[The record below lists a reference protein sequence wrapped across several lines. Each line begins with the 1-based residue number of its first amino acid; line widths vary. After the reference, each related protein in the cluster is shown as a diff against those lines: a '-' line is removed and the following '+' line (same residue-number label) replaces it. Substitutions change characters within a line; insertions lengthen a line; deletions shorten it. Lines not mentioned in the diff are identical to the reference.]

1 MGVTQGMKIEQRHIQ
16 LLVNDAIRMLQGARL
31 DESAVLASVYKMDRF
46 ANSTQI
52 AIFIHTDLTIVLNNI
67 SRGNYVVNGRTSDG
81 IAPPLAKGSH
91 TVMADS
97 FRSSSVM

>member
-46 ANSTQI
+46 TNSTQI

-67 SRGNYVVNGRTSDG
+67 SR
-81 IAPPLAKGSH
+81 
-91 TVMADS
+91 
-97 FRSSSVM
+97 